1 MKNILLELVEND
13 KISIESLARIS
24 KSNDIEVKNY
34 LDDKYEINQD
44 NLQAISFLNQFGVF
58 IEEGFK
64 VDADSRIK
72 AIIEVMMLDYKL
84 SLEQISLL
92 INTDIKIVE
101 EILYSPHN
109 LGAESKYEVA
119 IKLYFLFYIMK

>member
-109 LGAESKYEVA
+109 LSAESKYEVA